1 MILLLTI
8 IIITVLQITAYILL
22 DKYGLKNWK
31 YLVLGLVLLTDL
43 FMPPGFFIERKP
55 GEIVKCGM
63 QELSV
68 KMFFMVFGGI
78 TAIIT
83 HLVYIVLKKY
93 TLKNKNI

>member
-1 MILLLTI
+1 
-8 IIITVLQITAYILL
+8 
-22 DKYGLKNWK
+22 
-31 YLVLGLVLLTDL
+31 
-43 FMPPGFFIERKP
+43 MPPGFFVERKP

-78 TAIIT
+78 AAIIT
-83 HLVYIVLKKY
+83 HLVYIVVKKY